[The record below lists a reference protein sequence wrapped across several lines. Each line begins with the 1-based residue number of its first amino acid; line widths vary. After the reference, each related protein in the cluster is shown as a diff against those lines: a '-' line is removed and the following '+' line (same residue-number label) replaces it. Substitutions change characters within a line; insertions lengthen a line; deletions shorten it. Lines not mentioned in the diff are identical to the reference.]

1 MLVNIDLI
9 LLLVLWENRRDRIF
23 ARSPNLAQISVLGN
37 LLEVAWGDWNSVKL
51 NNVGIWFAQIDRSQS
66 RFGWSDQ
73 IYNLLEVEKVGDG
86 LWLG

>member
-51 NNVGIWFAQIDRSQS
+51 NNVGI
-66 RFGWSDQ
+66 
-73 IYNLLEVEKVGDG
+73 
-86 LWLG
+86 